1 MTFDDFLI
9 LIERLK
15 STGKDMQTC
24 EVKSAVQKLPASLVE
39 TLSAFANGAG
49 GVIILRLSEEA
60 GFSPAAGFRAA
71 ETQDALVSAGEKLT
85 PIVRPETEIFAF
97 EGAKILVATV
107 SPMPAE
113 DKPCFV
119 TACGKYSGSYI
130 RTGDGDRKLSK
141 YEIDRMMEA
150 HRQPCWDAEV
160 IVEATRPDL
169 DETMLSVLIARQ
181 RFLHPRIFH
190 NFSEEEVLVNMR
202 VLAEYQGELHPTLAG
217 LLALGKYPQK
227 YFPSLAV
234 TFTLFPEEKDGG
246 IRFLDSRRLV
256 GPLPAM
262 IADTVELVCRN
273 MRMGAVIE
281 GAFRRELPDYPA
293 VAVREAVANALQHR
307 DYSPE
312 GRSSPAAVNMYPDR
326 LEIINPGGLYGR
338 MTLEDL
344 GKPGITATRNQFL
357 SSILETT
364 PYPEEGFVV
373 ENRGSGIRA
382 IASSLDDARMF
393 PAEMRSTLNNFQ
405 ITFLK
410 RRRLPAENK
419 SIAGSELEKAI
430 LAELEDHPSLSL
442 KKLIDFS
449 GLSRSTVSGRIRKL
463 VAEGKIEPV
472 EPPKSPK
479 QRYRRVQ

>member
-49 GVIILRLSEEA
+49 GVIILGLSEEA

-119 TACGKYSGSYI
+119 TARGKYSGSYI

-442 KKLIDFS
+442 KELIDFS